1 VNRLTLVHL
10 TFLGMGKTPAT
21 VEFDTGLTVVYGGSD
36 TGKSYIEKSV
46 DYMLGASELKP
57 IRESKGYSRIL
68 LGLRVDDGKV
78 LTLSR
83 GLADNTID
91 VFNHD
96 VRTPT
101 ARPADATLSFKH
113 SPTSQR
119 NISRYL
125 LKTLGIDGL
134 KILRNSLGKVRLL
147 SFRDLVRL
155 SVIDVTRMG
164 GERPPTLTTGMP
176 QNETGEKS
184 VLKLLLTGK
193 DEPAG
198 PTAPSNEEK
207 KIGKGQVAILD
218 RLIDD
223 NRQKLTIAA
232 NQTDLREQLG
242 RLQSSL
248 DAVSSRTGPLIAS
261 RVTLGRRRRD
271 LEASSSATQQRAS
284 EVRQLLARFTLLR
297 EQYESDLER
306 LRMVGE
312 AGNLLGYFQTGTCVF
327 CGAEPEHQHPGH
339 HLAETT
345 QLAAAV
351 AAEHRKTTE
360 LHRDLLSTIED
371 LEVQAADL
379 HAEGAARAEQ
389 LTHVDQELQAL
400 DGQLELLTADTSEV
414 IAARSRLEQE
424 LVIHAQIEQMEDMK
438 ASLSDAVPAPPPAR
452 ADGIPAADITDLEQ
466 AMHQTLQAWNVPG
479 DNRVTYNPATAEV
492 SVDGRPRG
500 SRGQG
505 MRSVIHAAFTVS
517 LARRNTARG
526 LIHPGFIMLDSPVVT
541 YRQPENREA
550 NPELM
555 SHDVVKH
562 FYQDLLDNPPG
573 QVIVIE
579 NGTPPAAVAERATIY
594 AFSADGSERLGF
606 FPPQEQTPTD

>member
-1 VNRLTLVHL
+1 MNRLTLVHL

-21 VEFDTGLTVVYGGSD
+21 VEFDPGLTVVYGASD

-57 IRESKGYSRIL
+57 IPESEGYSRIL
-68 LGLRVDDGKV
+68 LGLRVDDGQV
-78 LTLSR
+78 MTLSR
-83 GLADNTID
+83 GLADSTID
-91 VFNHD
+91 VFNRD
-96 VRTPT
+96 VRTLT
-101 ARPADATLSFKH
+101 AGPADATLGFRH
-113 SPTSQR
+113 NPASQG

-125 LKTLGIDGL
+125 LKRLGIDRL

-164 GERPPTLTTGMP
+164 GERPPALTTGMP

-198 PTAPSNEEK
+198 PTAPSSEEK

-232 NQTDLREQLG
+232 NQTELREQLG

-248 DAVSSRTGPLIAS
+248 DAVTSRSGQLIAS
-261 RVTLGRRRRD
+261 RSTLVRRRRD
-271 LEASSSATQQRAS
+271 MEVSDSATQQRAG
-284 EVRQLLARFTLLR
+284 EVRQLLARFALLR
-297 EQYESDLER
+297 EQYESDLGR

-327 CGAEPEHQHPGH
+327 CGAEPEHQHPEH

-351 AAEHRKTTE
+351 AAEQRKTTE

-371 LEVQAADL
+371 LEAQAADL
-379 HAEGAARAEQ
+379 HAESAARAEQ
-389 LTHVDQELQAL
+389 LTHLDSELRAL
-400 DGQLELLTADTSEV
+400 DEQLEPLAGDTSEV
-414 IAARSRLEQE
+414 IAARSRLELE
-424 LVIHAQIEQMEDMK
+424 LAIHAQIEQMEDMK

-452 ADGIPAADITDLEQ
+452 ADGIPAVDITDFEQ
-466 AMHQTLQAWNVPG
+466 AMHQTLRAWNVPG
-479 DNRVTYNPATAEV
+479 ENRVTYNPTTAEV

-517 LARRNTARG
+517 LARRNTARD

-555 SHDVVKH
+555 SHDVVEH

-579 NGTPPAAVAERATIY
+579 NGTPPAAIAERATIY

>member
-1 VNRLTLVHL
+1 MNRLTLVHL
-10 TFLGMGKTPAT
+10 TFLGMGKTPAA
-21 VEFDTGLTVVYGGSD
+21 VEFDPGLTVVYGGSD

-46 DYMLGASELKP
+46 DYMLGAGELKP
-57 IRESKGYSRIL
+57 IPESKGYSRIL
-68 LGLRVDDGKV
+68 LGLRVDDGRV
-78 LTLSR
+78 MTLSR
-83 GLADNTID
+83 GLEDSTID
-91 VFNHD
+91 VYNHD
-96 VRTPT
+96 VRTLT
-101 ARPADATLSFKH
+101 AGPADATLSFKH
-113 SPTSQR
+113 NPNSQG

-147 SFRDLVRL
+147 SYRDLVRL

-164 GERPPTLTTGMP
+164 AERPPTLTTGMP

-184 VLKLLLTGK
+184 VLKLLLTGT

-198 PTAPSNEEK
+198 PTAPTREEK

-218 RLIDD
+218 RLIND
-223 NRQKLTIAA
+223 NRSKLTIAA
-232 NQTDLREQLG
+232 NQSELREQLT

-248 DAVSSRTGPLIAS
+248 DAVTSRTSQLITS
-261 RVTLGRRRRD
+261 RSTLVRRRRD
-271 LEASSSATQQRAS
+271 LEASGSAAQQRAS
-284 EVRQLLARFTLLR
+284 EVRELLARFTLLR
-297 EQYESDLER
+297 QQYESDLER

-351 AAEHRKTTE
+351 AAEQRKTTE
-360 LHRDLLSTIED
+360 LHRDLLSTTGD
-371 LEVQAADL
+371 LEAQAADL
-379 HAEGAARAEQ
+379 NAESAAHAEQ
-389 LTHVDQELQAL
+389 LTHIDSELCAL
-400 DGQLELLTADTSEV
+400 EEQLEPLATDTSEV

-424 LVIHAQIEQMEDMK
+424 LAIHAQIEQMEDMK

-452 ADGIPAADITDLEQ
+452 ADGIPAADIADFEQ
-466 AMHQTLQAWNVPG
+466 AIHQTLQAWDVPG
-479 DNRVTYNPATAEV
+479 ENRVTYNPTTAEV

-505 MRSVIHAAFTVS
+505 MRSIIHAAFTVS
-517 LARRNTARG
+517 LARRNTTRG

-555 SHDVVKH
+555 THDVVEH
-562 FYQDLLDNPPG
+562 FYQDLIDNPPG
-573 QVIVIE
+573 QVIIIE
-579 NGTPPAAVAERATIY
+579 NGTPPAAIAEQARIY
-594 AFSADGSERLGF
+594 AFSADDSERLGF